1 MKLQNIGVI
10 SDVTLPDDWYE
21 RADKKGAGSGR
32 TFSPEATP
40 EAEIVFFPRIVPLD
54 EASRKVFL
62 HLLNQGEID
71 ELSSD
76 QILAL
81 RTVMGVATAG
91 DNQITNSGAPGTL
104 DGPVFHLENARTV
117 DINGKIVLRVTG
129 NYTTN
134 GKSFNGI
141 FFPAGAEGKIVEEL
155 FLQTTRN
162 ESIENYLTLF
172 EKVLSTVGW
181 R

>member
-10 SDVTLPDDWYE
+10 GEVTLPDNWYE

-32 TFSPEATP
+32 TFSPNETT
-40 EAEIVFFPRIVPLD
+40 EAEIVFFPRMVPLD

-62 HLLNQGEID
+62 HLLKEGENDALSD
-71 ELSSD
+71 EL
-76 QILAL
+76 ILAL
-81 RTVMGVATAG
+81 RTVLGVATAG

-104 DGPVFHLENARTV
+104 EGPVFLIDNARTV
-117 DINGKIVLRVTG
+117 DINGKVVLRIVG
-129 NYTTN
+129 DYTN

-141 FFPAGAEGKIVEEL
+141 FYPAGAEGKIVEEL
-155 FLQTTRN
+155 FLQTTKN
-162 ESIENYLTLF
+162 ESIDNYLTLF
-172 EKVLSTVGW
+172 EKVLSTVKW

>member
-10 SDVTLPDDWYE
+10 SEVSLPDDWYE

-32 TFSPEATP
+32 TFSPNATT
-40 EAEIVFFPRIVPLD
+40 EAEIVFFPRMVPLD

-62 HLLNQGEID
+62 HLLKEDEID
-71 ELSSD
+71 NLSAE

-91 DNQITNSGAPGTL
+91 DNQITNSGTPGTL
-104 DGPVFHLENARTV
+104 DGPVFYIDNARTV
-117 DINGKIVLRVTG
+117 DINGKTVLRVIG
-129 NYTTN
+129 NYTN

-155 FLQTTRN
+155 FLQTTRT
-162 ESIENYLTLF
+162 ESIDKYLTLF
-172 EKVLSTVGW
+172 EKVLSTVTW